1 MECLSSVLAPKSWY
15 FGHVNFN
22 SHTTPKKYSASLLP
36 CLSSPFAVPFRELPT
51 FKRSPIRVTV
61 AAAAA
66 ATEVI
71 ATDNP
76 ALSKS
81 TPKKVLF
88 FPLLVVLRNLYFYE
102 LYMLMGIKF

>member
-1 MECLSSVLAPKSWY
+1 MESLSSVLATKSCY

-22 SHTTPKKYSASLLP
+22 SHTTRKKYSASLLP
-36 CLSSPFAVPFRELPT
+36 CLSSPFSVPFRGLPT

-66 ATEVI
+66 TEVI

-76 ALSKS
+76 ASSAS

-88 FPLLVVLRNLYFYE
+88 SC
-102 LYMLMGIKF
+102 ISCA